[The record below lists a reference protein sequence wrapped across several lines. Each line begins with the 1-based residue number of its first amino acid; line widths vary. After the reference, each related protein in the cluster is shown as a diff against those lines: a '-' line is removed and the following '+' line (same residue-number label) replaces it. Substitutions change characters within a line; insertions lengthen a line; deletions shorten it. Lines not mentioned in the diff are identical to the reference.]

1 MSIRRGLQGAG
12 VLLVIAA
19 AIGWL
24 SGAFES
30 KIPPEERPAPVGQAA
45 PTSIDDETAIVVE
58 RVLEP
63 AFEWASGTVRSARRT
78 TVAARILA
86 RIEAVRVNAGDD
98 VAAGDLLLTL
108 DARDLRARVAQVR
121 ESLKAAQAQ
130 RDLAQREL
138 DRADELLKRGI
149 GTRQRYDQA
158 LSALQVGEAEVNG
171 LRQSLDEAQTALSYT
186 QIKAPVAGRVIDRL
200 AEPGDTVAPGQPLL
214 RLYDPAALRIEAP
227 VRESLA
233 VRLNVGDDLRI
244 EVPALAETMT
254 GPIDEI
260 VPFAE
265 SGARTLLVKVRMP
278 SDARL
283 FAGLYARIAIPAGER
298 ARIPV
303 PAEAVTR
310 IGQLE
315 FVTVIEDTG
324 PAKRMVTSGERLEDG
339 RLDILSGLSAG
350 ERIALGGNR

>member
-1 MSIRRGLQGAG
+1 MTIRRALQGAG
-12 VLLVIAA
+12 ILLVIVA

-24 SGAFES
+24 SGWFES
-30 KIPPEERPAPVGQAA
+30 KIPPEGRAAPASQAA
-45 PTSIDDETAIVVE
+45 LAAVDAETAVVE
-58 RVLEP
+58 RIVEP

-86 RIEAVRVNAGDD
+86 RIEEVRVTAGDD

-130 RDLAQREL
+130 RDLAKREL

-158 LSALQVGEAEVNG
+158 LSALQVGEAEADR
-171 LRQSLDEAQTALSYT
+171 LRQSLSEAETALSYT
-186 QIKAPVAGRVIDRL
+186 QILAPVAGRVIDRL

-214 RLYDPAALRIEAP
+214 RLYDPAALRVEAP

-233 VRLNVGDDLRI
+233 VRLNVGDALRVEI
-244 EVPALAETMT
+244 SALAETT
-254 GPIDEI
+254 NGPIDEI

-265 SGARTLLVKVRMP
+265 SGARTLLVKIRMP

-283 FAGLYARIAIPAGER
+283 YAGLYARVAIPAGER
-298 ARIPV
+298 ARILV

-324 PAKRMVTSGERLEDG
+324 AARRMVTSGERLDDG
-339 RLDILSGLSAG
+339 RLDILSGLRAG
-350 ERIALGGNR
+350 ERVVGGGR

>member
-1 MSIRRGLQGAG
+1 MTINRAVQGVG
-12 VLLVIAA
+12 ILLVIVA

-24 SGAFES
+24 SGWFES
-30 KIPPEERPAPVGQAA
+30 KIPPDGRAAPVTQATTDA
-45 PTSIDDETAIVVE
+45 ETAVVE
-58 RVLEP
+58 RIVEP

-86 RIEAVRVNAGDD
+86 RIEEVRVSAGDD

-121 ESLKAAQAQ
+121 ETVKAAQVQ
-130 RDLAQREL
+130 RDLATREL
-138 DRADELLKRGI
+138 DRADELLKRGV

-158 LSALQVGEAEVNG
+158 LSTLRVSEAEVAR
-171 LRQSLDEAQTALSYT
+171 LRQSLSEAETALSYT
-186 QIKAPVAGRVIDRL
+186 QIQAPVAGRVIDRL

-214 RLYDPAALRIEAP
+214 RLYDPTALRVEVP

-233 VRLNVGDDLRI
+233 VRLNVGDALRV
-244 EVPALAETMT
+244 EVSALAETMT

-278 SDARL
+278 SDTRL
-283 FAGLYARIAIPAGER
+283 YAGLYARVAIPAGER
-298 ARIPV
+298 ARILV

-315 FVTVIEDTG
+315 FVTAIEDTG
-324 PAKRMVTSGERLEDG
+324 AARRMVTSGERLDDG

-350 ERIALGGNR
+350 ERVVVGGSR

>member
-1 MSIRRGLQGAG
+1 MTIRRALRGAG
-12 VLLVIAA
+12 ILLVIFA

-24 SGAFES
+24 SGWFES
-30 KIPPEERPAPVGQAA
+30 KIPPEGRTAPGVQAVV
-45 PTSIDDETAIVVE
+45 DGETVVVE

-86 RIEAVRVNAGDD
+86 QIEEVRVAAGDD

-108 DARDLRARVAQVR
+108 DARDLRARLAQVR
-121 ESLKAAQAQ
+121 EAVKAAQAQ
-130 RDLAQREL
+130 RDLAKREL
-138 DRADELLKRGI
+138 DRADELLKRGV

-158 LSALQVGEAEVNG
+158 LSTLQVSEAEVDR
-171 LRQSLDEAQTALSYT
+171 LRQSLSEAETALSFT
-186 QIKAPVAGRVIDRL
+186 QIRAAAAGRVIDRL
-200 AEPGDTVAPGQPLL
+200 AEPGDTVAPGQALL

-233 VRLNVGDDLRI
+233 VRLKVGDALRV
-244 EVPALAETMT
+244 EVSALGETMN

-283 FAGLYARIAIPAGER
+283 YAGLYARVAIPAGER
-298 ARIPV
+298 ERLLV
-303 PAEAVTR
+303 PAQAVTR
-310 IGQLE
+310 VGQLE
-315 FVTVIEDTG
+315 FVTAIEDTG
-324 PAKRMVTSGERLEDG
+324 AARRMVTSGERLDDG
-339 RLDILSGLSAG
+339 RLDILSGLSPG
-350 ERIALGGNR
+350 ERVVVPGSR